1 MNHVLTSFRDIRHP
15 LRLVALLSCMVI
27 SACSSDVID
36 TDSISSNVAD
46 TDPVINDVVADTDST
61 NDPAPGGDFE
71 IRSSQPS
78 LVLLEGDPEGL
89 RIPLSLTRNNGHD
102 RAVELTLQGSSAEDV
117 AFITASFS
125 RLTLVPS
132 EDESEAILKLSISA
146 TPIRQQQREFTI
158 TASDGIHVDIMPLS
172 VSVQP
177 TLAPD
182 VYLLAGQSNMIG
194 FSGDGTRQSF
204 AGGLDEP
211 DPRILQLNV
220 SRNNSSSAF
229 QSVFD
234 YTSATAN
241 LIAPEFVT
249 ALDPLH
255 VPRTSSETDG
265 KEDEAYIGLGLS
277 FAKRALQDTSANI
290 ILVPAAWS
298 GSSFCQSDFGPEGN
312 WMPQESLNPALG
324 NTLLFDRA
332 VTRANLAIERSG
344 GILRGILWHQGES
357 DSTEDC
363 AALYADNLQQLAQQL
378 RTRIIPTGHP
388 DLQRV
393 ESDVPFVVGT
403 MSRGIDER
411 DDLSSFNPAKQQID
425 DVHRN
430 VPNLIGTAAVS
441 NHDDLVPANG
451 FPCGN
456 TSCIHF
462 GPDALREMGRRYYDA
477 LRSTVTQ

>member
-1 MNHVLTSFRDIRHP
+1 MIHVLTPFRDIRY
-15 LRLVALLSCMVI
+15 LSRLVALLACIVI

-36 TDSISSNVAD
+36 SNSLINDVADTDSISSD
-46 TDPVINDVVADTDST
+46 VADTDSII
-61 NDPAPGGDFE
+61 DPAPTVDFE

-117 AFITASFS
+117 EFITSSFS

-146 TPIRQQQREFTI
+146 IPIQQQQREFI
-158 TASDGIHVDIMPLS
+158 IIANDGIQEDIMPLS

-182 VYLLAGQSNMIG
+182 VYLLVGQSNMIG
-194 FSGDGTRQSF
+194 FSGDGTRESF

-229 QSVFD
+229 QSVVD
-234 YTSATAN
+234 YTSTTAN

-255 VPRTSSETDG
+255 VPRISSETDG
-265 KEDEAYIGLGLS
+265 KENEAYIGLGLS
-277 FAKRALQDTSANI
+277 FAKQALQDTSADI

-298 GSSFCQSDFGPEGN
+298 GSSFCQQESGPEGN
-312 WMPQESLNPALG
+312 WMPQASLNPALG

-357 DSTEDC
+357 DSTEVC
-363 AALYADNLQQLAQQL
+363 AALYADNLQQLAEQL
-378 RTRIIPTGHP
+378 RTSIIPTGSP

-393 ESDVPFVVGT
+393 EREVPFVVGT
-403 MSRGIDER
+403 MSRGVDER
-411 DDLSSFNPAKQQID
+411 EDLSFFNSAKQQID

-430 VPNLIGTAAVS
+430 VPNLISTAAVS

-451 FPCGN
+451 YPCGN

-462 GPDALREMGRRYYDA
+462 GPDALREMGRRYYEA
-477 LRSTVTQ
+477 LRGAVTQ